1 MFLGKE
7 KEPLALTGCQNI
19 KKREKYKA
27 AVLEVLYMITICI
40 NKTNKQVIKDFGDIK
55 SKQEGLYTKYYKKT
69 LQATCEHIRK
79 ITTFSLKQD
88 MTVKDVQTKLKE
100 LQRDVITTNLA
111 YKSTF
116 TNNKLFNYLLEGLP
130 KDYAVICSVIN
141 SQTTLYINN
150 KLLILQRQQEKLSA
164 KTVVLM
170 AC

>member
-7 KEPLALTGCQNI
+7 KELLAPTGCQNI

-27 AVLEVLYMITICI
+27 AALEVLYMITICI
-40 NKTNKQVIKDFGDIK
+40 NKTNKQYTKDFEDVK
-55 SKQEGLYTKYYKKT
+55 SKQEGLYAKYSKKT

-88 MTVKDVQTKLKE
+88 MTVKDAWTKLKE
-100 LQRDVITTNLA
+100 LQRDVITINLA
-111 YKSTF
+111 CKSTF
-116 TNNKLFNYLLEGLP
+116 TNNKLFDYLLEGLP
-130 KDYAVICSVIN
+130 KDYTVTCSVIN
-141 SQTTLYINN
+141 SQTTLHIND

-164 KTVVLM
+164 KIIALV